1 MFALGLLLSGKRVVV
16 VGGGA
21 VSTRRVQGLLQAGGN
36 VTVVSPVAT
45 ADLIALAQT
54 DAITLE
60 SREYRRGDLAG
71 AWLAFTATGNADVDA
86 EVLAEANANR
96 IFCNHAGDADLGN
109 AWVPA
114 LAREAEATVAVF
126 GGHNPK
132 RAVALRNSIAE
143 SLPGELARI
152 DEALAAEALA
162 ARTASNGEVLRAVA
176 EPKAGK
182 VYLVGGGPGDVDL
195 LTVRGARLI
204 KEADVI
210 VTDRLGAVGALDSA
224 STNTLIINV
233 GKMPDHHP
241 VPQHE
246 INQILIDQ
254 ALAGKTVV
262 RLKGGDP
269 FIYGRGG
276 EEVFAC
282 ESAGVDV
289 EVVPG
294 ISSAIAV
301 PAAAGIPLTH
311 RGVADTFT
319 VVTGHEELDAIGG
332 DASHTLVILM
342 GVGMLQQHAFTL
354 AAGRRGADC
363 PVAIIESGYTPD
375 QRITMGTLGNIYRL
389 ATAAGVKNPAVIVVG
404 DVVRL
409 SSQYLAELEA
419 TVFKPERTNPL

>member
-1 MFALGLLLSGKRVVV
+1 L
-16 VGGGA
+16 
-21 VSTRRVQGLLQAGGN
+21 
-36 VTVVSPVAT
+36 
-45 ADLIALAQT
+45 
-54 DAITLE
+54 
-60 SREYRRGDLAG
+60 REYRRGDLAG
-71 AWLAFTATGNADVDA
+71 AWLAFTATGNAEVDGD
-86 EVLAEANANR
+86 VLAEANANR
-96 IFCNHAGDADLGN
+96 IFCNHAGNADLGT
-109 AWVPA
+109 AWMPA
-114 LAREAEATVAVF
+114 LAKEAGASVAVF
-126 GGHNPK
+126 GGRNSK

-143 SLPGELARI
+143 LLPSQLAQI
-152 DEALAAEALA
+152 DEVLAANALA
-162 ARTASNGEVLRAVA
+162 ARTASNGSVLRAVPEA
-176 EPKAGK
+176 KVGK
-182 VYLVGGGPGDVDL
+182 VYLVGGGPGADDL

-210 VTDRLGAVGALDSA
+210 VTDRLGAVGALESA
-224 STNTLIINV
+224 SANALIINV

-246 INQILIDQ
+246 INQILVDQ

-269 FIYGRGG
+269 FVYGRGG

-282 ESAGVDV
+282 ETAGVEV

-311 RGVADTFT
+311 RGVADSFT

-354 AAGRRGADC
+354 AAGRRGIDC